1 MLFILG
7 LAPKSL
13 FTCFYNHSPLFG
25 TAQILN
31 PAHWTGSA
39 NTLRGFL
46 CALPPGETSISCQCS
61 SRYGQEGTVLSGCG
75 VGWPQPPDPQL
86 PALSNT
92 TGRWSPNHSKE
103 RGDGTAKCLAGQKGG
118 GVLGGG
124 NPDSQQLAYSY
135 HFIMGLYSC
144 VRVEFCLFVFFP
156 KSESWNFVIMWAFQ
170 LENKHESLP
179 STCMF
184 LACQLGERN

>member
-13 FTCFYNHSPLFG
+13 FPCFYNHSPLFG

-61 SRYGQEGTVLSGCG
+61 SRYGQEGAVLSGCG

-118 GVLGGG
+118 GCLGGEILTVSSWLIPIILSWG
-124 NPDSQQLAYSY
+124 YIPVWGWSFVCLCFSLSQSLGILWLCE
-135 HFIMGLYSC
+135 HF
-144 VRVEFCLFVFFP
+144 
-156 KSESWNFVIMWAFQ
+156 
-170 LENKHESLP
+170 SLKTNTNHRHQP
-179 STCMF
+179 VCS
-184 LACQLGERN
+184 